1 MSSTDVQQ
9 GNVELGDR
17 LVSWKLFV
25 SAYCLR
31 GFSGFETDNVTVSQL
46 RDRGYLSFETVLFYS

>member
-1 MSSTDVQQ
+1 M
-9 GNVELGDR
+9 
-17 LVSWKLFV
+17 VSWKLFV

-46 RDRGYLSFETVLFYS
+46 RDRGYLSFETVLFYR